1 MMTRDEIEQVF
12 SMAFAA
18 AKENIYVKRW
28 QVDFPELWSDKQ
40 LAGQVPV
47 RNSNMFMSL
56 GPLPRLSV
64 GLEGSAA
71 IQVEAEINV
80 DGAGSSGSIRWP
92 PMTRLIRG
100 VSPVSIKNLLLSAS
114 VWRRAGR
121 SSA

>member
-12 SMAFAA
+12 SIAFAA

-47 RNSNMFMSL
+47 RVEFEHVTSL
-56 GPLPRLSV
+56 GP
-64 GLEGSAA
+64 A
-71 IQVEAEINV
+71 EAVSWAGGFGGDTGRGRNNV
-80 DGAGSSGSIRWP
+80 DVAGSSGSIRWP